1 MIRIHISAIE
11 LPGGVTPTVT
21 DRDFT
26 VATIAAPTIQVEE
39 EPEEDEEGL
48 EGEEGEEGRRRRR
61 GRGERRRRRLGR
73 RRRVIRSLIRRFSG
87 ARQRGPQEAAMLLLV
102 GLGNP
107 GTKYENNRHNVGFMA
122 VDALHDR
129 YGKGPYR
136 SKFGG
141 HLAEAEIGGE
151 KVHLFKPATYM
162 NASGRAVRGVTRF
175 FKIKNKDVTGALRR
189 TRSGFGKDQ
198 GQAGRRRGRPQW
210 HQEHQR
216 QYRSGVQAGAD
227 RG

>member
-1 MIRIHISAIE
+1 
-11 LPGGVTPTVT
+11 
-21 DRDFT
+21 
-26 VATIAAPTIQVEE
+26 
-39 EPEEDEEGL
+39 
-48 EGEEGEEGRRRRR
+48 
-61 GRGERRRRRLGR
+61 
-73 RRRVIRSLIRRFSG
+73 
-87 ARQRGPQEAAMLLLV
+87 MLLLV

-107 GTKYENNRHNVGFMA
+107 GPKYENNRHNVGFMA

-175 FKIKNKDVTGALRR
+175 FKIKNKDVTVLYDELDLISGKIRVKRGGGAAGHNGIKSISANIGPEFRR
-189 TRSGFGKDQ
+189 VRIGIGHPGDKDRVT
-198 GQAGRRRGRPQW
+198 GHVLGNFTK
-210 HQEHQR
+210 
-216 QYRSGVQAGAD
+216 AD
-227 RG
+227 RGWLNDMLMAIVQAAPVLVEGDDARFMSDVALITNPPREKPKPGGEKTTKEED

>member
-1 MIRIHISAIE
+1 
-11 LPGGVTPTVT
+11 
-21 DRDFT
+21 
-26 VATIAAPTIQVEE
+26 
-39 EPEEDEEGL
+39 
-48 EGEEGEEGRRRRR
+48 
-61 GRGERRRRRLGR
+61 
-73 RRRVIRSLIRRFSG
+73 
-87 ARQRGPQEAAMLLLV
+87 MLLLV

-107 GTKYENNRHNVGFMA
+107 GPKYENNRHNVGFMA

-175 FKIKNKDVTGALRR
+175 FKIKNRDVTVLYDELDLVSGKIRVKRGGGAAGHNGIRSISANIGPEFRR
-189 TRSGFGKDQ
+189 VRIGIGHPGDKDRVT
-198 GQAGRRRGRPQW
+198 GHVLGNFTK
-210 HQEHQR
+210 
-216 QYRSGVQAGAD
+216 AD
-227 RG
+227 RGWLNGMLMAIVQAAPVLVEGDDARFMSDVALITNPPREKPKPGGEKTAKEKD

>member
-1 MIRIHISAIE
+1 
-11 LPGGVTPTVT
+11 
-21 DRDFT
+21 
-26 VATIAAPTIQVEE
+26 
-39 EPEEDEEGL
+39 
-48 EGEEGEEGRRRRR
+48 
-61 GRGERRRRRLGR
+61 
-73 RRRVIRSLIRRFSG
+73 
-87 ARQRGPQEAAMLLLV
+87 MLLLV

-175 FKIKNKDVTGALRR
+175 FKIKNKDVTVLYDELDLVSGKIRVKRGGGAAGHNGIRSISANIGPEFRR
-189 TRSGFGKDQ
+189 VRIGIGHPGDKDRVT
-198 GQAGRRRGRPQW
+198 GHVLGNFTK
-210 HQEHQR
+210 
-216 QYRSGVQAGAD
+216 AD
-227 RG
+227 RGWLNDMLMAIVQAAPVLVEGDDARFMSDVALITNPPKEKSKPDNEKTAKEKD

>member
-1 MIRIHISAIE
+1 
-11 LPGGVTPTVT
+11 
-21 DRDFT
+21 
-26 VATIAAPTIQVEE
+26 
-39 EPEEDEEGL
+39 
-48 EGEEGEEGRRRRR
+48 
-61 GRGERRRRRLGR
+61 
-73 RRRVIRSLIRRFSG
+73 
-87 ARQRGPQEAAMLLLV
+87 MLLLV

-175 FKIKNKDVTGALRR
+175 FKIKNKDVTVLYDELDLVSGKIRVKRGGGAAGHNGIRSISANIGPEFRR
-189 TRSGFGKDQ
+189 VRIGIGHPGDKDRVT
-198 GQAGRRRGRPQW
+198 GHVLGNFTK
-210 HQEHQR
+210 
-216 QYRSGVQAGAD
+216 AD
-227 RG
+227 RGWLNDMLMAIVQAAPVLVEGDDARFMSDVALITNPTKEKSKPDNEKMAKEKD

>member
-1 MIRIHISAIE
+1 
-11 LPGGVTPTVT
+11 
-21 DRDFT
+21 
-26 VATIAAPTIQVEE
+26 
-39 EPEEDEEGL
+39 
-48 EGEEGEEGRRRRR
+48 
-61 GRGERRRRRLGR
+61 
-73 RRRVIRSLIRRFSG
+73 
-87 ARQRGPQEAAMLLLV
+87 MLLLV

-107 GTKYENNRHNVGFMA
+107 GPKYENNRHNVGFMA

-175 FKIKNKDVTGALRR
+175 FKIKNRDVTVLYDELDLVSGKIRVKRGGGTAGHNGIKSISANIGPEFRR
-189 TRSGFGKDQ
+189 VRIGIGHPGDKDRVT
-198 GQAGRRRGRPQW
+198 GHVLGNFTK
-210 HQEHQR
+210 
-216 QYRSGVQAGAD
+216 AD
-227 RG
+227 RGWLNDMLMAIVQAAPVLVEGDDARFMSDVALITNPPREKPKPGGEKTAKEKD

>member
-1 MIRIHISAIE
+1 
-11 LPGGVTPTVT
+11 
-21 DRDFT
+21 
-26 VATIAAPTIQVEE
+26 
-39 EPEEDEEGL
+39 
-48 EGEEGEEGRRRRR
+48 
-61 GRGERRRRRLGR
+61 
-73 RRRVIRSLIRRFSG
+73 
-87 ARQRGPQEAAMLLLV
+87 MLLWV

-107 GTKYENNRHNVGFMA
+107 GPKYENNRHNVGFMA

-175 FKIKNKDVTGALRR
+175 FKIKNKDVTVLYDELDLVSGKIRVKRGGGAAGHNGIRSISANIGPEFRR
-189 TRSGFGKDQ
+189 VRIGIGHPGDKDRVT
-198 GQAGRRRGRPQW
+198 GHVLGNFTK
-210 HQEHQR
+210 
-216 QYRSGVQAGAD
+216 AD
-227 RG
+227 RGWLNDMLMAIVQAAPVLVEGDDARFMSDVALITNPPKEKSKPGSEKTAKEKD

>member
-1 MIRIHISAIE
+1 
-11 LPGGVTPTVT
+11 
-21 DRDFT
+21 
-26 VATIAAPTIQVEE
+26 
-39 EPEEDEEGL
+39 
-48 EGEEGEEGRRRRR
+48 
-61 GRGERRRRRLGR
+61 
-73 RRRVIRSLIRRFSG
+73 
-87 ARQRGPQEAAMLLLV
+87 MLLLV

-175 FKIKNKDVTGALRR
+175 FKIKNKDVTVLYDELDLVSGKIRVKRGGGAAGHNGIRSISANIGPEFRR
-189 TRSGFGKDQ
+189 VRIGIGHPGDKDRVT
-198 GQAGRRRGRPQW
+198 GHVLGNFTK
-210 HQEHQR
+210 
-216 QYRSGVQAGAD
+216 AD
-227 RG
+227 RGWLNDMLMAIVQAAPVLVEGDDARFMSDVALIANPPKEKSKPDNEKTAREKD

>member
-1 MIRIHISAIE
+1 
-11 LPGGVTPTVT
+11 
-21 DRDFT
+21 
-26 VATIAAPTIQVEE
+26 
-39 EPEEDEEGL
+39 
-48 EGEEGEEGRRRRR
+48 
-61 GRGERRRRRLGR
+61 
-73 RRRVIRSLIRRFSG
+73 
-87 ARQRGPQEAAMLLLV
+87 MLLLV

-107 GTKYENNRHNVGFMA
+107 GPKYENNRHNVGFMA

-175 FKIKNKDVTGALRR
+175 FKIKNRDVTVLYDELDLVSGKIRVKRGGGAAGHNGIRSISANIGPEFRR
-189 TRSGFGKDQ
+189 VRIGIGHPGDKDRVTGHVLGNFTR
-198 GQAGRRRGRPQW
+198 
-210 HQEHQR
+210 
-216 QYRSGVQAGAD
+216 AD
-227 RG
+227 RGWLNDMLMAIVQAAPVLVEGDDARFMSDVALITNPPGEKSKPGGEKTAKEKD

>member
-1 MIRIHISAIE
+1 
-11 LPGGVTPTVT
+11 
-21 DRDFT
+21 
-26 VATIAAPTIQVEE
+26 
-39 EPEEDEEGL
+39 
-48 EGEEGEEGRRRRR
+48 
-61 GRGERRRRRLGR
+61 
-73 RRRVIRSLIRRFSG
+73 
-87 ARQRGPQEAAMLLLV
+87 MLLLV

-107 GTKYENNRHNVGFMA
+107 GPKYENNRHNVGFMA

-175 FKIKNKDVTGALRR
+175 FKIKNRDVTVLYDELDLVSGKISVKRGGGAAGHNGIRSISANIGPEFRR
-189 TRSGFGKDQ
+189 VRIGIGHPGDKDRVT
-198 GQAGRRRGRPQW
+198 GHVLGNFTK
-210 HQEHQR
+210 
-216 QYRSGVQAGAD
+216 AD
-227 RG
+227 RGWLNGMLMAIVQAAPVLVEGDDARFMSDVALITNPPREESKPGDEKTAKEKD

>member
-1 MIRIHISAIE
+1 
-11 LPGGVTPTVT
+11 
-21 DRDFT
+21 
-26 VATIAAPTIQVEE
+26 
-39 EPEEDEEGL
+39 
-48 EGEEGEEGRRRRR
+48 
-61 GRGERRRRRLGR
+61 
-73 RRRVIRSLIRRFSG
+73 
-87 ARQRGPQEAAMLLLV
+87 MLLLV

-175 FKIKNKDVTGALRR
+175 FKIRNKDVTVLYDELDLVSGKIRVKRGGGAAGHNGIRSISANIGPEFRR
-189 TRSGFGKDQ
+189 VRIGIGHPGDKDRVT
-198 GQAGRRRGRPQW
+198 GHVLGNFTK
-210 HQEHQR
+210 
-216 QYRSGVQAGAD
+216 AD
-227 RG
+227 RGWLNDMLMAIVQAAPVLVEGDDARFMSDVALITNPPKEKSKPGNEKTAREKD

>member
-1 MIRIHISAIE
+1 
-11 LPGGVTPTVT
+11 
-21 DRDFT
+21 
-26 VATIAAPTIQVEE
+26 
-39 EPEEDEEGL
+39 
-48 EGEEGEEGRRRRR
+48 
-61 GRGERRRRRLGR
+61 
-73 RRRVIRSLIRRFSG
+73 
-87 ARQRGPQEAAMLLLV
+87 MLLLV

-107 GTKYENNRHNVGFMA
+107 GAKYENNRHNVGFMA

-175 FKIKNKDVTGALRR
+175 FKIKNKDVTVLYDELDLVSGKIRVKRGGGAAGHNGIRSISANIGPEFRR
-189 TRSGFGKDQ
+189 VRIGIGHPGDKDRVT
-198 GQAGRRRGRPQW
+198 GHVLGNFTK
-210 HQEHQR
+210 
-216 QYRSGVQAGAD
+216 AD
-227 RG
+227 RGWLNDMLMAIVQAAPVLVEGDDARFMSDVVLITNPPRENSKPGDEKTAKEKD

>member
-1 MIRIHISAIE
+1 
-11 LPGGVTPTVT
+11 
-21 DRDFT
+21 
-26 VATIAAPTIQVEE
+26 
-39 EPEEDEEGL
+39 
-48 EGEEGEEGRRRRR
+48 
-61 GRGERRRRRLGR
+61 
-73 RRRVIRSLIRRFSG
+73 
-87 ARQRGPQEAAMLLLV
+87 MLLLV

-107 GTKYENNRHNVGFMA
+107 GPKYENNRHNVGFMA

-175 FKIKNKDVTGALRR
+175 FKIKNKDVTVLYDELDLVSGKIRVKRGGGAAGHNGI
-189 TRSGFGKDQ
+189 RSISANIG
-198 GQAGRRRGRPQW
+198 P
-210 HQEHQR
+210 
-216 QYRSGVQAGAD
+216 GVQAGAD
-227 RG
+227 RDRPPGDKDRVTGHVLGNFTKADRGWLNGMLMAIVQAAPVLVEGDDARFMSDVALITNPPREKPKPGGEKTAKEED

>member
-1 MIRIHISAIE
+1 
-11 LPGGVTPTVT
+11 
-21 DRDFT
+21 
-26 VATIAAPTIQVEE
+26 
-39 EPEEDEEGL
+39 
-48 EGEEGEEGRRRRR
+48 
-61 GRGERRRRRLGR
+61 
-73 RRRVIRSLIRRFSG
+73 
-87 ARQRGPQEAAMLLLV
+87 MLLLV

-107 GTKYENNRHNVGFMA
+107 GPKYENNRHNVGFMA

-175 FKIKNKDVTGALRR
+175 FKIKNKDVTVLYDELDLVSGKIRVKRGGGAAGHNGIKSISANIGPEFRR
-189 TRSGFGKDQ
+189 VRIGIGHPGDKDRVT
-198 GQAGRRRGRPQW
+198 GHVLGNFTK
-210 HQEHQR
+210 
-216 QYRSGVQAGAD
+216 AD
-227 RG
+227 RGWLNDMLMAIVQAAPVLVEGDDARFMSDVALITNPPRDKPEPGGEKTAKEED